1 MEPFDRYQLQEKRR
15 EQSHTAKQVPPHE
28 RDRLPNARATS
39 QNPNPLDALSALTPP
54 PELVLRKSDGVQN
67 KGRREFADKPKPM
80 NKQTRKTE
88 LLYDGFIA
96 APGCPFTAGALFGDL
111 RSRLAKEHRH
121 PMSYERL
128 ARIMGQSTSTT
139 HHWFGLFHHPHVL
152 GFLSLLER
160 LSPAQRHSFISAHCR
175 DYATFDDPRL
185 AHAPGRT
192 GKLIELLKL
201 KAGLTIVTGGTDSS
215 RTFVFTALGHAATRA
230 GGRLLSGAGIDLH
243 LPTRFVPVESL
254 VYIDEALGPNHAR
267 QLIQRIW
274 PRVLTS
280 AAPQLFFNGVWSA
293 VPEVRDDLLRCAMF
307 KHVIIAEQGMPD
319 VRYLKAKVF
328 TPIHVLTLSASKLVP
343 EGILVACRRVKRAT
357 RPEN

>member
-1 MEPFDRYQLQEKRR
+1 
-15 EQSHTAKQVPPHE
+15 
-28 RDRLPNARATS
+28 
-39 QNPNPLDALSALTPP
+39 
-54 PELVLRKSDGVQN
+54 
-67 KGRREFADKPKPM
+67 
-80 NKQTRKTE
+80 
-88 LLYDGFIA
+88 
-96 APGCPFTAGALFGDL
+96 
-111 RSRLAKEHRH
+111 
-121 PMSYERL
+121 MSYERL

-175 DYATFDDPRL
+175 NYATFDDPRL

-280 AAPQLFFNGVWSA
+280 AAPQLF
-293 VPEVRDDLLRCAMF
+293 
-307 KHVIIAEQGMPD
+307 
-319 VRYLKAKVF
+319 
-328 TPIHVLTLSASKLVP
+328 LTAYGP
-343 EGILVACRRVKRAT
+343 QCRRFAMIFCAAPGSSMSSSPNRGCRTCAIL
-357 RPEN
+357 RPRFPRRFMC